1 MTELER
7 GVADALRLSEKAA
20 ENGKIL
26 RTIQRNI
33 KTARSEL
40 VRAGVSDVI
49 ANSNHPLVED
59 AIITFCLSKMDDE
72 DMQERHREAFEY
84 QEDNLRK
91 STIVIEE
98 KKEEEAGTG
107 EE

>member
-20 ENGKIL
+20 ENGMIL

-33 KTARSEL
+33 RTARSEL
-40 VRAGVSDVI
+40 IRAGVSDVI

-59 AIITFCLSKMDDE
+59 AVITFCLSKMDDE
-72 DMQERHREAFEY
+72 NMQERHREAFEY
-84 QEDNLRK
+84 QVDNLRK
-91 STIVIEE
+91 SNIVIEE
-98 KKEEEAGTG
+98 KKKEEAGVS

>member
-7 GVADALRLSEKAA
+7 GVAEALRLSDKAA
-20 ENGKIL
+20 EKML
-26 RTIQRNI
+26 KTIQRNI
-33 KTARSEL
+33 QVARSEL

-49 ANSNHPLVED
+49 ANSDHPLVED

-72 DMQERHREAFEY
+72 DMQERHKEAFEY

-91 STIVIEE
+91 STI
-98 KKEEEAGTG
+98 
-107 EE
+107 

>member
-7 GVADALRLSEKAA
+7 GVAEALRLSDKATEKML
-20 ENGKIL
+20 K
-26 RTIQRNI
+26 TIQRNI
-33 KTARSEL
+33 QVARSEL
-40 VRAGVSDVI
+40 IRAGVSDVI

-59 AIITFCLSKMDDE
+59 AIITFCLSKTDDE
-72 DMQERHREAFEY
+72 DLQERHKEAFEY

-91 STIVIEE
+91 STIVIEG

>member
-7 GVADALRLSEKAA
+7 GVAEALRLSDKAA
-20 ENGKIL
+20 EKML
-26 RTIQRNI
+26 KTIQRNI
-33 KTARSEL
+33 QVARSEL
-40 VRAGVSDVI
+40 IRAGVSDVI
-49 ANSNHPLVED
+49 ANSDHPLVED

-72 DMQERHREAFEY
+72 DLQERHKEAFEY

-91 STIVIEE
+91 STIVIEG

>member
-7 GVADALRLSEKAA
+7 GVAEALRLSDKAA
-20 ENGKIL
+20 EKML
-26 RTIQRNI
+26 KTIQRNI
-33 KTARSEL
+33 QVARSEL
-40 VRAGVSDVI
+40 IRAGVSDVI

-72 DMQERHREAFEY
+72 DLQERHKEAFEY

-91 STIVIEE
+91 STIVIEK
-98 KKEEEAGTG
+98 KKEEEAGIG